1 MEDSLQNDN
10 KETKLYLELEIK
22 IWDNNSNGIFNFQ
35 VGQYS
40 YVHDE
45 IDQSYF
51 YVRINNNDL
60 LKIESQILF
69 DNNNGDILFRI
80 RKSLKNDNKYT
91 IIIPIVKK
99 MKRNEYNINH
109 LNNAAWY
116 VIRSEQPQNELYENE
131 NYILNENDIL
141 KFGRKKY
148 EIIKI
153 NINSSENEIYKNNNL
168 AYNISQINKGKGSI
182 FNINIEAYQY
192 RVTDNDDNNA
202 YIKEELENE
211 NMKRQNCNI
220 FIKNDTGQIKEK
232 KNNDKKDSDIKTNND
247 NNKNFIINNYENQSD
262 YYYLKNESSCKI
274 NRNINNKNN
283 EKNKSKREDENER
296 CRICFISQSAKENP
310 LLRICS
316 CKDYIH
322 FNCLKKYINTKIE
335 ISDNLAQT
343 IKTYICPKFNCDV
356 CLTPYPLRFRIKE
369 YNKIYEL
376 IDYNIAKELDY
387 IVLESLDCIENGR
400 NYKVIHVIKLI
411 NDIINI
417 GRNCLNDIID
427 TDTSVYERHAVLKY
441 NKEKGYITIENRSE
455 NYGTLVLIRGNITIE
470 EKKIGLQ
477 VGSNYVTA
485 CMIEKKIGENVF
497 FVKKNKNDKTT
508 QCSTIK
514 NNQNENI
521 HV

>member
-1 MEDSLQNDN
+1 MEYSLQNDN

-22 IWDNNSNGIFNFQ
+22 IWNNNSNGIFNFQ
-35 VGQYS
+35 IGQYS
-40 YVHDE
+40 YLHDE

-51 YVRINNNDL
+51 YVRINNDDL
-60 LKIESQILF
+60 MKIESQILF
-69 DNNNGDILFRI
+69 DDNNGDILFRI

-91 IIIPIVKK
+91 IIIPILKT
-99 MKRNEYNINH
+99 MKRNKYNINH

-116 VIRSEQPQNELYENE
+116 VIGSEQPQNEFYENG

-153 NINSSENEIYKNNNL
+153 NINSSGNEICKNNNL
-168 AYNISQINKGKGSI
+168 AYNISQINKDKGSI
-182 FNINIEAYQY
+182 FNINIETYQY
-192 RVTDNDDNNA
+192 KVTDIDDNNA

-211 NMKRQNCNI
+211 NMKSQNYNI
-220 FIKNDTGQIKEK
+220 FIKNDTSQIKEK
-232 KNNDKKDSDIKTNND
+232 INSDKKDNDIERKNND
-247 NNKNFIINNYENQSD
+247 NNKNQSD
-262 YYYLKNESSCKI
+262 YYYLKNENSGKI
-274 NRNINNKNN
+274 NRYINIDNNDNNKSN
-283 EKNKSKREDENER
+283 REDENER
-296 CRICFISQSAKENP
+296 CRICFSSESTKENP
-310 LLRICS
+310 KLRICS

-322 FNCLKKYINTKIE
+322 FDCLKKYINTKIE
-335 ISDNLAQT
+335 ITDNSAQT
-343 IKTYICPKFNCDV
+343 IRTYICPKFNCEV

-387 IVLESLDCIENGR
+387 IVLESLDYIENGR
-400 NYKVIHVIKLI
+400 NYKIIHVIQLI

-427 TDTSVYERHAVLKY
+427 TDISVSENHAVLKY

-455 NYGTLVLIRGNITIE
+455 KYGTLVLIRGDITIE

-497 FVKKNKNDKTT
+497 FVKKSENDNTT

-514 NNQNENI
+514 NNQNGNI
-521 HV
+521 DV